1 MAYTTIELRTIYD
14 RTTGR
19 CHICRKKLSF
29 TNYGVHG
36 ARASWHVEHSIPRA
50 VGGTDRMNNLYAA
63 CIDCNIEKSTASTRS
78 ARAKYG
84 RTRAPKSRTHR
95 AEVRTENTA
104 TGAAVGGLIGWLI
117 APELMLVGLLAGAVV
132 GNSAD
137 ID

>member
-1 MAYTTIELRTIYD
+1 MAYTKDELHIIYD
-14 RTTGR
+14 RTSGR

-29 TNYGVHG
+29 INYGIHD
-36 ARASWHVEHSIPRA
+36 ARASWHVEHSVPKA
-50 VGGTDRMNNLYAA
+50 LGGTDRLNNLYAA
-63 CIDCNIEKSTASTRS
+63 CIDCNIEKSTSSTRS

-95 AEVRTENTA
+95 AKARTENTA

-117 APELMLVGLLAGAVV
+117 APELMLVGLVAGAVI
-132 GNSAD
+132 GNSAE